1 MPKRL
6 QLTFDSELLETISAD
21 FDLRAPNREALRQLA
36 FVLDGD
42 YDPEVM
48 QVLNLATGVGKTYL
62 MAAFIEYLRAKSVG
76 NVVIVTPGK
85 VVQAKT
91 IANFTPGQPGYIAG
105 SPVPPDIVTPQNYAP
120 WIARLNSGTQPASGA
135 QTPVLAFIFN
145 IHQLIAPKTLEGDTH
160 GSGQEAMKRKPRRF
174 DENAGVLFD
183 YLRELDDLVVIA
195 DESHLYG
202 VSAEAFHGALRELQP
217 AAMIG
222 LTASVDKTKDHV
234 IYEYP
239 LYRAIQDRYVKA
251 PVLAFRK
258 GGYTGAAASE
268 EQQLRDA
275 IQLRAYKQDFYD
287 TYADTHSRARLNA
300 VLLVVCADTEHA
312 DQITSLLRTSEYFGS
327 DFAVLQ
333 VDSNHDKEDTNRFL
347 AGLEKPDSPV
357 KAVVSVNKL
366 KEGWDVKNVA
376 VIVTLRAM
384 ASEVLTQQTMGRG
397 LRLPFGAYTGVGQID
412 QLDIIAH
419 QSFEELLDAENVLQQ
434 FGLEQAVKDSDPS
447 RVRTAIR
454 QAAEQASGGDALD
467 GTPDAS
473 VDGSPDGGISASRGV
488 SIGVETSETGQPG
501 MTIRHIPETGT
512 SCTPNFPEPPQVV
525 TITRNPDFAEVTYTF
540 PVTTVKQEQPR
551 FDLSAIPR
559 KTIADAAKRVTS
571 AKDVLLRKEIVAALG
586 KDLHGADLE
595 SAEVDS
601 IPVAAEAA
609 EHALVKLV
617 LNLQQVPKTPETAGY
632 VKSFL
637 VPIFCNSVDFAHWT
651 VKTLGC
657 AQALL
662 RKIISDYIKEL
673 SREIRE
679 VPVIHPKTM
688 PGSGYIL
695 PLGEKVHAQIDNR
708 RDFVRGRVYAGWFKS
723 LFSAESFDSY
733 TGEYELA
740 KLLNTSPS
748 IVWWH
753 RLHPADGAFVSYNAL
768 DRYFPDFVALD
779 RQGVHWIIE
788 AKSERGRDDATVAAK
803 RRAAEAIVQRLAAE
817 TAFAGQ
823 YWGYLIGFES
833 DIAAAD
839 SWDDLKALAQ
849 PVSNLV

>member
-62 MAAFIEYLRAKSVG
+62 MAAFIEYLRAKGVG
-76 NVVIVTPGK
+76 NAVIVTPGK

-300 VLLVVCADTEHA
+300 VLLVLCADTEHA

-473 VDGSPDGGISASRGV
+473 ADGSPDGRISASRGV

-695 PLGEKVHAQIDNR
+695 LLGEKVHAQIDNR

-803 RRAAEAIVQRLAAE
+803 RRAAEALVQRLAAE